1 MLDPYGNI
9 IEIVDKTYPAYDFG
23 KLKEQNQANI
33 LGQFIAS
40 FEGDAEGS
48 IEYEAL
54 CEGVHAL
61 METRR
66 GEL

>member
-1 MLDPYGNI
+1 M
-9 IEIVDKTYPAYDFG
+9 DKTYPAYDFG
-23 KLKEQNQANI
+23 RLKEKNRENI

-40 FEGDAEGS
+40 FEKDEEGS
-48 IEYEAL
+48 IEYQAL

-66 GEL
+66 GRL